1 MSVSNCNDHFV
12 TGTPAEGRQLLVGR
26 LPPHPPATFRRNKR
40 GRSPL
45 SRPVLY
51 CAALSALITGCQVP
65 WRVPTLYNIRDVE
78 DSATQNELKQA
89 LSEYGYTRV
98 NAPSFSFVLTDL
110 QTVEDVKTVQM
121 IIQDISKRNKV
132 PVQFN
137 GATMDFYSVSGTGKA
152 DINLEGTSTPGAEV
166 YLDTGD
172 PETIV
177 AEVKPDGSWTAGVKR
192 TTKLRD
198 RGGWIYGVF
207 VKQGLKQYVKI
218 NVLDTSSAK
227 KIRENELPSDSVLR
241 K

>member
-1 MSVSNCNDHFV
+1 MGHWALEGV
-12 TGTPAEGRQLLVGR
+12 TRAKGEG
-26 LPPHPPATFRRNKR
+26 PPT
-40 GRSPL
+40 L
-45 SRPVLY
+45 SRPALC
-51 CAALSALITGCQVP
+51 CAVLSALITGCQVP
-65 WRVPTLYNIRDVE
+65 WRVPTLYNIRDVQ
-78 DSATQNELKQA
+78 DPATQNELRQA

-110 QTVEDVKTVQM
+110 QTVEDVKTVQR
-121 IIQDISKRNKV
+121 IIQDISQRNKV

-172 PETIV
+172 PERVV
-177 AEVKPDGSWTAGVKR
+177 AEVKPDGTWTAGIKR

-218 NVLDTSSAK
+218 NVLETSSAK
-227 KIRENELPSDSVLR
+227 KIRENELPFDSVLR
-241 K
+241 N